1 MVAATPARRAHYA
14 SPPPHGNVKMLL
26 ILLKWSLTH
35 HTQNLTITTKTTTA
49 NNQQFTVT
57 ILTV

>member
-35 HTQNLTITTKTTTA
+35 HTQNLTITTKTA
-49 NNQQFTVT
+49 NNQQFTVI